1 MANFKYQSNLSS
13 TVASANISNIIGGEA
28 SFVYSYFQSKF
39 PDKFFNDTYISQE
52 LNSFKFGNP
61 FPVQRLPLLAMGS
74 EFELEESSLGP
85 IQRQYTT
92 MYTVRNDKE
101 RYYRK
106 IFNDEENN
114 VYMYSVDNRAILKH
128 NFAIKL
134 QTQAQAWNVVNYINQ
149 NFETA
154 GKVFLNNIR
163 LPAVLPNNF
172 IFNICE
178 HFGWDINNPDP
189 SIAESARESLRAY
202 LIEYGLGGITEQIN
216 PETGNISYMYDYTT
230 NLMLSYPDNAAHEAS
245 ITDLVVKNAIVR
257 YQITSEFWFPASFII
272 DFDSQFKL
280 VPKVDDTGLSNLKTK
295 FSIVLQKD
303 LIPHVT
309 DKGFKYIRQA
319 RYTPDLNNKVDIINI
334 STFFDKA
341 IFNIIKIGK
350 KYNFDIRKLVSFIMY
365 KNNIPLSED
374 DYEVDLDKLE
384 IKVNEPTRN
393 DNYTLVLYGDL
404 KKLNILNEYVVKKN
418 TKEIMKMDIFPDHDF
433 SKSKINL
440 KKE

>member
-1 MANFKYQSNLSS
+1 
-13 TVASANISNIIGGEA
+13 
-28 SFVYSYFQSKF
+28 
-39 PDKFFNDTYISQE
+39 
-52 LNSFKFGNP
+52 
-61 FPVQRLPLLAMGS
+61 MGT

-163 LPAVLPNNF
+163 LPAVLPNTF
-172 IFNICE
+172 ILNICT
-178 HFGWDINNPDP
+178 HFGWDINSSDP
-189 SIAESARESLRAY
+189 TVAEEAREQLRAY
-202 LIEYGLGGITEQIN
+202 LIEYGLGGIIEQIN

-245 ITDLVVKNAIVR
+245 ITDLVVKNATVR
-257 YQITSEFWFPASFII
+257 YQITSEFWFPGSFII

-280 VPKVDDTGLSNLKTK
+280 IPKVDDTGLSNLKTK
-295 FSIVLQKD
+295 FSIVLQKE
-303 LIPHVT
+303 LIPHIA
-309 DKGFKYIRQA
+309 DNGFKYIRQA
-319 RYTPDLNNKVDIINI
+319 RYTPDLNNKIDTINI
-334 STFFDKA
+334 ESFFDKA
-341 IFNIIKIGK
+341 IFNIIKVSK
-350 KYNFDIRKLVSFIMY
+350 KYNIDLNKLVTFIMF
-365 KNNIPLSED
+365 KNNVPLD
-374 DYEVDLDKLE
+374 KDKYEVDLSELK
-384 IKVNEPTRN
+384 IHVKEPTRN

-404 KKLNILNEYVVKKN
+404 KKLNILNEYLVRNN
-418 TKEIMKMDIFPDHDF
+418 THDIMKMDIFPDTNF
-433 SKSKINL
+433 SKSSINL
-440 KKE
+440 TKK